1 MLRPEVV
8 SCSQVVSNPLA
19 IASLEETSTRVC
31 GHHGWVDVESE
42 KEELTSE
49 KAQQLEEEVVKEV

>member
-1 MLRPEVV
+1 MV